1 MAAQFGSKAKT
12 SRYKIGRTEEN
23 PTKKKAA
30 MKLWTDREHD
40 FSGPRSLMKVTL
52 LLVSAAMRW
61 LQVMSLT
68 RGSWWWTAAAVAAFS
83 SQESLVA
90 HEETQGAETI
100 TAPRLH
106 SPAAYHGRRMD
117 SQYAPV
123 RIPPCFCKPPG
134 LIRSD
139 VIHFEV

>member
-1 MAAQFGSKAKT
+1 MK
-12 SRYKIGRTEEN
+12 RRTN
-23 PTKKKAA
+23 
-30 MKLWTDREHD
+30 REHD
-40 FSGPRSLMKVTL
+40 FSLMKVTL

-68 RGSWWWTAAAVAAFS
+68 RGSWWWTAAAFS

-90 HEETQGAETI
+90 HEEMQDAETI

-117 SQYAPV
+117 SQYALV

-134 LIRSD
+134 LIWSD